1 MKIRNL
7 VRKYGAPVVVT
18 SGALVSGFASA
29 AGGALDSALVTE
41 VKTSVLADAATASG
55 AGFAIMA
62 VVLSLSI
69 GFGLLQTFVRKGAQG

>member
-1 MKIRNL
+1 MKVRNM
-7 VRKYGAPVVVT
+7 VRKYAAPVAVA

-29 AGGALDSALVTE
+29 AIDPATITE
-41 VKTSVLADAATASG
+41 VKTAVLADATSASA

>member
-1 MKIRNL
+1 MKIRNM
-7 VRKYGAPVVVT
+7 VRKYYAPV
-18 SGALVSGFASA
+18 LA
-29 AGGALDSALVTE
+29 AGAGLASVAAHAEIDAAAITA
-41 VKTSVLADAATASG
+41 VKTEVLADAATASG

>member
-7 VRKYGAPVVVT
+7 VRKYGAAVVLT
-18 SGALVSGFASA
+18 SGALVSGAASA
-29 AGGALDSALVTE
+29 AIDPAAITE
-41 VKTSVLADAATASG
+41 VKTAVLADAATASG
-55 AGFAIMA
+55 AGFSIMA